1 MLRRFHTAV
10 LEKNETCEHGFDTE
24 PMECGWASEATWFV
38 RVTELT
44 SGTEFR
50 AQAQVSP
57 DGLDWCDK
65 ESLVLRDRG
74 RSPSAELVRVTDLR
88 ARGPGLYQLELRHF
102 GGWLRLRCDL
112 SGGDAPRVKLT
123 IYLALKE

>member
-10 LEKNETCEHGFDTE
+10 LEKNETYGHGFDTE

-44 SGTEFR
+44 SGTVLR

-65 ESLVLRDRG
+65 QSLVLRDRG
-74 RSPSAELVRVTDLR
+74 RSPSAKLVRVTELR
-88 ARGPGLYQLELRHF
+88 AGGPWSCPGLVD
-102 GGWLRLRCDL
+102 G
-112 SGGDAPRVKLT
+112 
-123 IYLALKE
+123 

>member
-10 LEKNETCEHGFDTE
+10 LEKNEIYEHGFDTE

-44 SGTEFR
+44 SGTVLR

-65 ESLVLRDRG
+65 QSLVLRDRG
-74 RSPSAELVRVTDLR
+74 RSPSAKLVRATELR